1 MKTLIN
7 LFWGISL
14 TLLPL
19 LGYTQCVNCQSATLT
34 GTNASGI
41 GTGPIATGSSSFAGG
56 SSSSAS
62 GTNSFA
68 FGDQASAQ
76 NINSVAFGY
85 KSIAS
90 GKYGTAM
97 GWNAIASGE
106 YAVALGL
113 QVESSTI
120 SSFTIGRNL
129 KATAG
134 QAFILGTGYSGSK
147 LLTNNQSSSFMIGF
161 NSTVPTF
168 FVGSSAGE
176 TATGK
181 IGIGNVTN
189 PTAKLHLLSDENEPA
204 VLKLEHRTTGVN
216 RYSGIIFSDKHA
228 ITASEADNLVFS
240 TAINTEFV
248 FQHGDIYLEDI
259 NSGIIMKSPNGQCWR
274 GTVTDNGTIQFTQ
287 VNCTTVATSVQTE
300 TTGDE
305 KFRIFPN
312 PASHVLNIEIPEGI
326 TNALAII
333 TNLEGRH
340 TSTHQLTR
348 QCTTLD
354 ISALPSGA
362 YVVSILVNGSQII
375 AHQLMIP

>member
-7 LFWGISL
+7 LFWSISL
-14 TLLPL
+14 TLLPW
-19 LGYTQCVNCQSATLT
+19 LGYTQCVNCQSATVT
-34 GTNASGI
+34 GTNASAI
-41 GTGPIATGSSSFAGG
+41 GTEPTATGNSSFAGG
-56 SSSSAS
+56 SGSTAQ
-62 GTNSFA
+62 GDYSFA
-68 FGDQASAQ
+68 FGYQCKAMGS
-76 NINSVAFGY
+76 SSFAFGAMAEAQTTS
-85 KSIAS
+85 SI
-90 GKYGTAM
+90 
-97 GWNAIASGE
+97 
-106 YAVALGL
+106 V
-113 QVESSTI
+113 
-120 SSFTIGRNL
+120 IGRHL
-129 KATAG
+129 KTVSSG
-134 QAFILGTGYSGSK
+134 GFIIGTGYGPTQ
-147 LLTNNQSSSFMIGF
+147 LLTNPNSYSLMVGF
-161 NSTVPTF
+161 NSTLPTL
-168 FVGSSAGE
+168 FVSSSYGA

-181 IGIGNVTN
+181 IGIGNITN

-204 VLKLEHRTTGVN
+204 VIKLEHRTIGAN
-216 RYSGIIFSDKHA
+216 RYSGIIFSDEHA

-274 GTVTDNGTIQFTQ
+274 GTVTDSGTLQFTQ
-287 VNCTTVATSVQTE
+287 VNCTTVVTSKQTE
-300 TTGDE
+300 TTGDK

-333 TNLEGRH
+333 TNLEGRY
-340 TSTHQLTR
+340 TSTHQLPR